1 MEEKQRGSTMTNAEK
16 FEEVFG
22 FDASDDSIC
31 CSWWDREYK
40 KPEDLIQHVTYDK
53 EQCGYDK

>member
-1 MEEKQRGSTMTNAEK
+1 MTNAEK

-22 FDASDDSIC
+22 FDASEDSIC
-31 CSWWDREYK
+31 YRWWESEYK
-40 KPEDLIQHVTYDK
+40 KPEDVIQHVSYEP

>member
-1 MEEKQRGSTMTNAEK
+1 MTNAEK

-22 FDASDDSIC
+22 FDASEDSIC
-31 CSWWDREYK
+31 YKWWESEYQ
-40 KPEDLIQHVTYDK
+40 KPEDVIQHVSYEP